1 MNFLRV
7 FVVQEALGVRVN
19 FNHMISM
26 IAAMARNNCIGRD
39 GELPWDIPED
49 LAHFRS
55 VTKGKP
61 VIMGRKTW
69 ESLPEQ
75 VRPLPGRTNIIITRQ
90 TDYTVPTGV
99 LVYSDIQAAI
109 DSQSATEEV
118 MIIGG
123 AQIYTMG
130 MPFADRLYITHVD
143 RDVDGDTFFP
153 EINTDVW
160 RVTDERVSNDL
171 RFVTYDRIN

>member
-1 MNFLRV
+1 
-7 FVVQEALGVRVN
+7 
-19 FNHMISM
+19 M
-26 IAAMARNNCIGRD
+26 IAAMARNNCIGVD
-39 GELPWDIPED
+39 GDLPWDIPED
-49 LAHFRS
+49 MAHFRR

-69 ESLPEQ
+69 ESLPEA

-90 TDYTVPTGV
+90 TDYTVPDGV
-99 LVYSDIQAAI
+99 LVFSDMQEAIQT
-109 DSQSATEEV
+109 QSTAEEI

-123 AQIYTMG
+123 AQIYAMG

-153 EINTDVW
+153 EIDNSEW
-160 RVTDERVSNDL
+160 KIADERISNDL
-171 RFVTYDRIN
+171 RFVTYDRIK